1 MLTCAERPHA
11 VYCCFITALLTF
23 VLQQQ
28 LLDGGAERA
37 EAPID
42 CCFADFTAALLT
54 LQCCNS
60 SFWMA
65 VLSGRMLL
73 YCCFTAALL
82 ILLCCNSNFWMAV
95 LSGRKLWQFF
105 DEQAMPV
112 LYPSVRDEYADVC

>member
-65 VLSGRMLL
+65 VLSGR
-73 YCCFTAALL
+73 
-82 ILLCCNSNFWMAV
+82 
-95 LSGRKLWQFF
+95 KLWQFF